1 ARFFIT
7 LFLLLFSQKI
17 LMFLLLLLAF
27 FFTCEFFHITSMHH
41 LESQAQRPHTVR
53 GTPTS
58 RLSVPK
64 SIACSVLR
72 EGFGWQRIIQGLLVV
87 CGGARHLARLSVLTV
102 VCSAYRTPKFWGRC
116 TGLEWFGAI
125 RIPTGGLSCMDMA
138 CAIVTVWSIEI

>member
-1 ARFFIT
+1 CRDNFLLPSVFNVAVRIFCDAIPSCPKAICFFACLHFFFILLARFFIT

-17 LMFLLLLLAF
+17 LMFLFLLLAF

-64 SIACSVLR
+64 SIACSVR
-72 EGFGWQRIIQGLLVV
+72 V
-87 CGGARHLARLSVLTV
+87 LA
-102 VCSAYRTPKFWGRC
+102 GN
-116 TGLEWFGAI
+116 G
-125 RIPTGGLSCMDMA
+125 
-138 CAIVTVWSIEI
+138 

>member
-1 ARFFIT
+1 VCSSD
-7 LFLLLFSQKI
+7 L
-17 LMFLLLLLAF
+17 
-27 FFTCEFFHITSMHH
+27 
-41 LESQAQRPHTVR
+41 PHTVR

-64 SIACSVLR
+64 SIACSLLR

-125 RIPTGGLSCMDMA
+125 RIPTGGLSCMDME
-138 CAIVTVWSIEI
+138 CAIVTVWSTVICKCTFSIIISSAIDMSCLTENTVASSL